1 MQYRIRSGI
10 VVNQAK
16 QEGFRVRNVHESN
29 HRVHSSNES
38 VAENGEKGSSSES
51 GEKGSSSEHVEN
63 SDIKK
68 A

>member
-10 VVNQAK
+10 VISQAK
-16 QEGFRVRNVHESN
+16 QEGFRVRNIHESN
-29 HRVHSSNES
+29 HRMHSSNES
-38 VAENGEKGSSSES
+38 VAES
-51 GEKGSSSEHVEN
+51 GEKESSSEHVEN

>member
-10 VVNQAK
+10 VINQAK
-16 QEGFRVRNVHESN
+16 QEGFRVRNIHESN
-29 HRVHSSNES
+29 HRVHSSHES
-38 VAENGEKGSSSES
+38 ITES

-63 SDIKK
+63 SDIKR